1 MTGDLQL
8 LQQNIVEEMMES
20 QTTRTPGTAPHQEDT
35 QRQMHWITLQKR
47 PQEEVSIKWYAVNNR
62 KNVMTTFEVYGNW
75 SDAKEAYEGI
85 EGTCKFYASWE
96 EAADFIKNKHPAWQ
110 VPLQGQAP
118 HPGFQV
124 PLFGLTSTQSGSTT
138 TVGLESAAKN
148 LFSIP
153 KPSTKLQTMP
163 LTATSD
169 MRDQDAWYGATS
181 FSQMPGKS
189 ARKIPY

>member
-1 MTGDLQL
+1 
-8 LQQNIVEEMMES
+8 MES

-75 SDAKEAYEGI
+75 SDAKEACEGI
-85 EGTCKFYASWE
+85 EGTCKVYASWE
-96 EAADFIKNKHPAWQ
+96 EAADFIKNKHHAWQ

-148 LFSIP
+148 LF
-153 KPSTKLQTMP
+153 
-163 LTATSD
+163 
-169 MRDQDAWYGATS
+169 
-181 FSQMPGKS
+181 
-189 ARKIPY
+189 